1 MLSSTRIYFIANTV
15 HSLLKKV
22 VNTQFYHFFL
32 DAVAKNE
39 FLSATVL
46 SATVLSLHNII
57 YCIFKVNG
65 LSIY

>member
-46 SATVLSLHNII
+46 SLHNII